1 MLDPD
6 APPKL
11 RVLVVGSGY
20 VAQHLIAHLK
30 DDFDV
35 AYSHR
40 RPAPPFAV
48 PGVQAVYLDLA
59 DDDAVATAL
68 HETLPDVVV
77 NCAAVSSPKQC
88 EDDEALAM
96 SVNCPRGFLEALH
109 ACVPDVL
116 LIHFS
121 TDLVLQDS
129 DTPYKDGGGG
139 VGSASRCVAQTPQPT
154 NAYGRS
160 KLAFEKALVQGWDR
174 CVVFRASNIAGPPAP
189 YDGQGKFAQ
198 WVETQLRA
206 KGAVDLWR
214 DEVRSF
220 ISIRQVRDGV
230 RACIEKHGVRH
241 EPADDHEARALEA
254 AAFSPSDDAL
264 PRPSA
269 RPPPAGLPALEF
281 GRAGGALARPV
292 RAGRRCGGGPGRG
305 SRARRA
311 PAGRHGAQGRRP
323 GLVEL
328 RPGARCASG
337 ALGPGAAGGVLFL
350 SL

>member
-254 AAFSPSDDAL
+254 AAFSPSETTRFHARARAL
-264 PRPSA
+264 RLPVFLHLNLGG
-269 RPPPAGLPALEF
+269 PAALSRVQF
-281 GRAGGALARPV
+281 GRAVAAAAALDADLVRGALR
-292 RAGRRCGGGPGRG
+292 
-305 SRARRA
+305 
-311 PAGRHGAQGRRP
+311 PAGTAPKVVALDSSSFVQ
-323 GLVEL
+323 
-328 RPGARCASG
+328 
-337 ALGPGAAGGVLFL
+337 ALGVPLVPLDLALREAF
-350 SL
+350 SS